1 MADIAG
7 SGQEKDSPS
16 GGTVDDGIRPQSRL
30 SRELASRLVRS
41 LLQVTE
47 SPERTALGF
56 AVGVLLGFSP
66 FLGLHTILGL
76 VVAYVLGFN
85 RIVVLAGVYSCNPW
99 ILVPYYTFATWFGV
113 QLLGVKEGRSL
124 EGLNLLEIFQ
134 AEFWNLLTS
143 QWQLLLPAFVGSTI
157 LCAILAVIAY
167 PIALH
172 VVRKYSRF
180 KRSPSTASGQLE

>member
-1 MADIAG
+1 MSKTAESGAG
-7 SGQEKDSPS
+7 KDSYTDAP
-16 GGTVDDGIRPQSRL
+16 VDAETRPQSRPG
-30 SRELASRLVRS
+30 RRLAASLVRS

-66 FLGLHTILGL
+66 LLGLHTILGL
-76 VVAYVLGFN
+76 LVAYIVGFN

-99 ILVPYYTFATWFGV
+99 ILVPYYGFATWFGV

-134 AEFWNLLTS
+134 AEFWNLLAS
-143 QWQLLLPAFVGSTI
+143 QWRLLLPAFVGSTV
-157 LCAILAVIAY
+157 LCTLLALIAY

-172 VVRKYSRF
+172 IVRKYGRF
-180 KRSPSTASGQLE
+180 KRSPSTVSDQLE

>member
-1 MADIAG
+1 MSEVAESAREKALPTDAIVEAG
-7 SGQEKDSPS
+7 SRLQSPPRR
-16 GGTVDDGIRPQSRL
+16 G
-30 SRELASRLVRS
+30 LASRLVRS

-56 AVGVLLGFSP
+56 AVGVFLGFSP
-66 FLGLHTILGL
+66 LLGLHTILGL
-76 VVAYVLGFN
+76 LVAYIVGFN

-99 ILVPYYTFATWFGV
+99 ILLPYYGFATWFGI
-113 QLLGVKEGRSL
+113 QILGVKEGHSF

-143 QWQLLLPAFVGSTI
+143 QWRLLLPAFVGSTV
-157 LCAILAVIAY
+157 LCTVLALIAY

-172 VVRKYSRF
+172 IVQKYKRF
-180 KRSPSTASGQLE
+180 KRSPSAVSDQLE